1 MVIPQTLIWNEKL
14 SMFNEKLVAQHKTLF
29 GYIIQIIQLEEIY
42 PKSGQFAEILSM
54 ITDYGLEHFKTEE
67 RLMMD
72 MHYPKAYF
80 DLHQA
85 EHKSYI
91 FEVAMFNTNFMQPD
105 HTEPREVSIS
115 LNHGGAIISCVPICT
130 SACLSE
136 KFYPLDFLL

>member
-1 MVIPQTLIWNEKL
+1 MVIPQTLIWTEKL
-14 SMFNEKLVAQHKTLF
+14 SMFNEKLDTQHKTLF
-29 GYIIQIIQLEEIY
+29 GYINQIIQLEQLY

-54 ITDYGLEHFKTEE
+54 ITDYGLEHLKTEE

-91 FEVAMFNTNFMQPD
+91 FEVAMFNTNFLQPD
-105 HTEPREVSIS
+105 HTEPREVINFLKSWWSNHILRTDMHFS
-115 LNHGGAIISCVPICT
+115 LFIRKI
-130 SACLSE
+130 LS
-136 KFYPLDFLL
+136 P